1 MIPSPCTKFWY
12 TVIFYREPEKKEGRA
27 MPITCTG
34 DRERLIFSIMG
45 EVDHHGAKGL
55 MEQMDVKLESIPAR
69 RVVLDLSGVTFMDSS
84 GIAVL
89 LRAHRR
95 AGETGSTVTVRG
107 TPDQA
112 MKVLRAAG
120 LTRLMKFE

>member
-1 MIPSPCTKFWY
+1 
-12 TVIFYREPEKKEGRA
+12 
-27 MPITCTG
+27 MPMTCTG
-34 DRERLIFSIMG
+34 DRQNLLITVTG

-55 MEQMDVKLESIPAR
+55 IARIDDELERTLSQQ
-69 RVVLDLSGVTFMDSS
+69 VTVDLSGVTFMDSS

-89 LRAHRR
+89 LRVYRR
-95 AGETGSTVTVRG
+95 AGETGGKVTVRG

-120 LTRLMKFE
+120 LSKLMKFE